1 MSSKSSSFRLPPHCG
16 VGFSRN
22 DSSAFSLNSSI
33 HSGSSL
39 CLEIMATISG
49 SIPFLGVLKKYSS
62 GSWKP
67 YLYSSSP
74 SSWMV
79 LSSGICSTPSL
90 ALSARAELL
99 AHPLVALVL
108 EIHRQ
113 LLAAAG
119 HDTPV
124 EHDVDVIRLDV
135 PQNPLIVRDD
145 YGRKLGAPQF
155 VYALRHDLQGV
166 DVEPGVRLVHDG
178 ERGLEH
184 EHLQDLVP
192 LFLATGEALVQIPL
206 GELGVHLHDAHL
218 LLQEPVHLHGR
229 ELFFAH
235 GVDRGSEEV
244 GHRDAGNLARVL
256 EGEEHA

>member
-155 VYALRHDLQGV
+155 VHALRHDLQGV
-166 DVEPGVRLVHDG
+166 DVEPGVR
-178 ERGLEH
+178 
-184 EHLQDLVP
+184 
-192 LFLATGEALVQIPL
+192 
-206 GELGVHLHDAHL
+206 LHDAHL